1 MVNTSYSTAHFP
13 EEWKEALVKP
23 RRKKG
28 ARDPVYKNLRPI
40 SNLQFVS
47 KVTER
52 AVFDQLYTHAIDND
66 LFPLFQSAYREFHST
81 ETALLRVV
89 NDILFNMNRKHVSLL
104 VLLDLSAAFD
114 IVDHHTILLNRLEIS
129 FGVTG
134 SALDWISSYL
144 SGRIQRVSVNGGLS
158 DTCPVSYGVPQGSCL
173 GPLLFTIYA
182 SKLFEIIKMHLLEA
196 HAYADDSQLYLSFRP
211 DSFVSEME
219 ALNGMEQC
227 VRAARAW
234 MIIDKMKMNDG
245 KMEFMIIGTRQQLT
259 KVTIY
264 SLTVGNSSIT
274 AVDKA
279 RNLGVWF
286 DSNMNFNV
294 HITKTCNL
302 FFYFLYNIRR
312 IRKYLTYE
320 STQKLV
326 IALVIGHLDYCNSL
340 FYGLPANQINKLQR
354 VQNVAA
360 RLVSNTPCFCHIS
373 PVMYPLHWLQ
383 VKYRIIYEVILIT
396 FKAMQGTVPR
406 YISDLITFKQQS
418 YYALAQTTSV
428 TLGTLK
434 KEPTK
439 PQEIEHLPRLHQF
452 CGTHYLPVFVLR
464 TVYVILNR
472 L

>member
-1 MVNTSYSTAHFP
+1 MVNTSLSTAHFP

-114 IVDHHTILLNRLEIS
+114 TVDHHTILLNRLEIL

-158 DTCPVSYGVPQGSCL
+158 DTCPVSYGVPQGSSL

-182 SKLFEIIKMHLLEA
+182 SKLFEIIKMYLLEA
-196 HAYADDSQLYLSFRP
+196 HAYADDSQLYLSFRT
-211 DSFVSEME
+211 DSFASEME
-219 ALNGMEQC
+219 ALNAMEQC
-227 VRAARAW
+227 VRAVRAW

-245 KMEFMIIGTRQQLT
+245 KTEFMIIGTRQQLT

-294 HITKTCNL
+294 HITKTCSL

-340 FYGLPANQINKLQR
+340 FYGCRRIKSTSCSGFKTLQ
-354 VQNVAA
+354 
-360 RLVSNTPCFCHIS
+360 L
-373 PVMYPLHWLQ
+373 
-383 VKYRIIYEVILIT
+383 
-396 FKAMQGTVPR
+396 
-406 YISDLITFKQQS
+406 D
-418 YYALAQTTSV
+418 
-428 TLGTLK
+428 
-434 KEPTK
+434 
-439 PQEIEHLPRLHQF
+439 
-452 CGTHYLPVFVLR
+452 
-464 TVYVILNR
+464 
-472 L
+472 